1 MSASPPAPNLPAAAA
16 ALLLIDIQQGF
27 LDPRWGERNNPQA
40 EQRAAALLHAWRGAA
55 APVYHI
61 QHLSLEPESPLRA
74 GGPGAAFQ
82 ALVQPLAHE
91 PVISKHVNSAFIG
104 TDLEAQ
110 LRGAG
115 VTQLVIAGL
124 TTDHCVSTTTR
135 MAGNLGFRVWLV
147 ADAAATFQRTAAD
160 GRTFSAQAIHDTH
173 LASLD
178 GEFARVVG
186 SAEVLGAWGA

>member
-1 MSASPPAPNLPAAAA
+1 MSASPPAPNLPDAAA

-27 LDPRWGERNNPQA
+27 RDPRWGQRNNPQA
-40 EQRAAALLHAWRGAA
+40 EQRASELLHAWRARSA
-55 APVYHI
+55 SIYHV
-61 QHLSLEPESPLRA
+61 QHLSLEPGSPLRA
-74 GGPGAAFQ
+74 GQPGAAFQ

-91 PVISKHVNSAFIG
+91 TVISKHVNSAFIG

-147 ADAAATFQRTAAD
+147 ADAAATFERTAAD
-160 GRTFSAQAIHDTH
+160 GRVFSAQDIHDIH

-178 GEFARVVG
+178 GEFARVVE
-186 SAEVLGAWGA
+186 SAEVLRGLGA